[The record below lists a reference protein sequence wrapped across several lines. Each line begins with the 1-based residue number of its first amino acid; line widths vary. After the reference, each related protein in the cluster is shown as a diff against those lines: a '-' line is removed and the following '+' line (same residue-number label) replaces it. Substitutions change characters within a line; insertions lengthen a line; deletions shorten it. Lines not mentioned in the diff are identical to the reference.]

1 MATSAKTKSKKQ
13 DYPILKPFRLN
24 GQWHYPK
31 EKTIPLSLKQA
42 SFLLLSG
49 KVGKP
54 GTKAPVEIEAS
65 VDAKVS
71 TTKKEAK

>member
-1 MATSAKTKSKKQ
+1 MATNAKTKSKKQ

-54 GTKAPVEIEAS
+54 GTEAPVE
-65 VDAKVS
+65 AKVS
-71 TTKKEAK
+71 TTQKEIK

>member
-1 MATSAKTKSKKQ
+1 MAISAKTKSKKQ
-13 DYPILKPFRLN
+13 DYPILKPFRQN

-54 GTKAPVEIEAS
+54 GTEAPVET
-65 VDAKVS
+65 KVS
-71 TTKKEAK
+71 TKKETK

>member
-1 MATSAKTKSKKQ
+1 MATNAKTKSKKQ
-13 DYPILKPFRLN
+13 DYPIFKPFRLN

-31 EKTIPLSLKQA
+31 EKIIPLSLKQA

-54 GTKAPVEIEAS
+54 GTEAPVETT
-65 VDAKVS
+65 VS
-71 TTKKEAK
+71 TKKETK

>member
-1 MATSAKTKSKKQ
+1 MATNAKTKSKKQ
-13 DYPILKPFRLN
+13 DYPILEPFRLN

-42 SFLLLSG
+42 AFLLLSG

-54 GTKAPVEIEAS
+54 GTEAS
-65 VDAKVS
+65 VETKVS
-71 TTKKEAK
+71 TTQKETK